1 MANRNRPEEDP
12 AEGSR
17 ATVERELDR
26 TGRSADHGNN
36 GKEPAEQDA
45 GGQFAR
51 TEKGHKNKGVAS
63 ADPRVLSGKKSG
75 DATWPL
81 KQDKDHG

>member
-12 AEGSR
+12 AEGAR

-26 TGRSADHGNN
+26 AADRGGSGKISAEH
-36 GKEPAEQDA
+36 DA
-45 GGQFAR
+45 RGQFAR
-51 TEKGHKNKGVAS
+51 TRKGLENEGVAS
-63 ADPRVLSGKKSG
+63 ADPRVLSGKESG

-81 KQDKDHG
+81 KQGKDDG

>member
-17 ATVERELDR
+17 AIVERELDR
-26 TGRSADHGNN
+26 AGESADRGNAVKN
-36 GKEPAEQDA
+36 PAEQDA
-45 GGQFAR
+45 RVQFAR
-51 TEKGHKNKGVAS
+51 TEKGNKNKGVSS
-63 ADPRVLSGKKSG
+63 ADPRVLSGKESG

-81 KQDKDHG
+81 KQGKDHG

>member
-26 TGRSADHGNN
+26 AAGRGKTSAEH
-36 GKEPAEQDA
+36 DA

-51 TEKGHKNKGVAS
+51 TRKGLENEGVAS
-63 ADPRVLSGKKSG
+63 ADPRVLSGKESG

-81 KQDKDHG
+81 KQGKDDG